1 MAAKSWPPWMIWMVE
16 TCWNLLKP
24 YKWWDIYHRSK
35 LHQPLSTAWGT
46 APASW
51 LSASRTGSAAVSARI
66 PGMGWCQGR
75 GLWFLYSISSF
86 LWSLNIF
93 ENQQLQLFFPHCLM
107 CFFRGTIGIIYQT
120 YIHKIWIAVWFS
132 KNLLTKFDIVWSYFE
147 PFYFRQSGNWR
158 VPQGRSQ
165 GSMTD
170 QGGDTITHTQVLNCR
185 CRVCTWFVTGLYPVT
200 NPK

>member
-1 MAAKSWPPWMIWMVE
+1 MGYLPPIKNFISHWVQLE
-16 TCWNLLKP
+16 ALLP
-24 YKWWDIYHRSK
+24 
-35 LHQPLSTAWGT
+35 LHGFPL
-46 APASW
+46 
-51 LSASRTGSAAVSARI
+51 
-66 PGMGWCQGR
+66 QGR
-75 GLWFLYSISSF
+75 GAPRFQRGFLGWGDARGVACGFYILYLHSYDLWISLKINSCSCFFLTA
-86 LWSLNIF
+86 W
-93 ENQQLQLFFPHCLM
+93 CV
-107 CFFRGTIGIIYQT
+107 FFRGTIGIIYQT

>member
-1 MAAKSWPPWMIWMVE
+1 MGYLPPIKTSSAIEYSLRHCSRFMAFRFKDGERRGFSADSWDGVMPGAWPVVSIFYIFIPMIFEYLW
-16 TCWNLLKP
+16 K
-24 YKWWDIYHRSK
+24 
-35 LHQPLSTAWGT
+35 STA
-46 APASW
+46 
-51 LSASRTGSAAVSARI
+51 AVV
-66 PGMGWCQGR
+66 
-75 GLWFLYSISSF
+75 FSS
-86 LWSLNIF
+86 LLDV
-93 ENQQLQLFFPHCLM
+93 
-107 CFFRGTIGIIYQT
+107 FFRGTIGIIYQT

-132 KNLLTKFDIVWSYFE
+132 ENLLTKFDIVWSYFE

>member
-1 MAAKSWPPWMIWMVE
+1 MGYLPPIKNFISHWVQLE
-16 TCWNLLKP
+16 ALLP
-24 YKWWDIYHRSK
+24 
-35 LHQPLSTAWGT
+35 LHGFPLQGRGAPRFQRGFLGWGD
-46 APASW
+46 
-51 LSASRTGSAAVSARI
+51 AR
-66 PGMGWCQGR
+66 GWR